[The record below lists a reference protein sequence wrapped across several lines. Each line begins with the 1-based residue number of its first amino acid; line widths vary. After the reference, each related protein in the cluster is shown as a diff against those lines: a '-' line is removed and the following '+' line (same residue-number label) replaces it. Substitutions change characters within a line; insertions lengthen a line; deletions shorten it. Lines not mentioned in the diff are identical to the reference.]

1 MKVKNDDNSQG
12 SLLTQLRREHFGW
25 DEAGCRGGVAGGSI
39 SGLNFGKIGTI
50 DIFVILAFAQFMRD
64 LRQATVELLMQGLS
78 MEQVMGVMMNMMIIR
93 SCMMEVI
100 NQFNSNKLLC
110 DYWCWW
116 CRPQVATSVRLPQY
130 EHWAKYDEWL
140 RWRKNTMCKT
150 QLQLQQYHCQP

>member
-39 SGLNFGKIGTI
+39 SGLNSGKIGTI

-93 SCMMEVI
+93 SCMMVVI

-110 DYWCWW
+110 DF
-116 CRPQVATSVRLPQY
+116 
-130 EHWAKYDEWL
+130 
-140 RWRKNTMCKT
+140 
-150 QLQLQQYHCQP
+150 

>member
-12 SLLTQLRREHFGW
+12 SLLTQLRREHSGW

-93 SCMMEVI
+93 SCMMVVI

-110 DYWCWW
+110 DY
-116 CRPQVATSVRLPQY
+116 
-130 EHWAKYDEWL
+130 
-140 RWRKNTMCKT
+140 
-150 QLQLQQYHCQP
+150 